1 MIATLRDTNMATS
14 RVQQAALAFS
24 NGQYTKALSIYRQIA
39 DQIGDKNFSANMQ
52 LCIKRM
58 GLFLA
63 DHESNKSYLLS
74 PHAHDEALTLDRVA
88 LAINIPTATANK
100 VDIFG
105 FSIYSNVKDTK
116 HPRALASIKYFDKS
130 CQRILGKFNGLAKS
144 EKYGDFHYISNTN
157 GENCKLFTL
166 QPPEAAIYAQIAFH
180 PFSLKS
186 GESIAISNK
195 IDCLFTR
202 QSHPA
207 HTSSNAPNVDLSI
220 LGWPPLAET
229 GQIRMMSIFDE
240 FSRECFAPQANLI
253 EPRPDNAISLL
264 KRDKPELLFVESTW
278 RGNKSTW
285 QYRVAQYAHP
295 PGSELSNLVDECK
308 KTGVPTIFWNKEDPV
323 HFDNF
328 INSAEKFDYIFTT
341 AEEAIPRYQARCK
354 AKVHVLP
361 FAAEVNLH
369 NPIGSAQR
377 NNRVC
382 FAGSYYANRFK
393 ERREDQLMLLDA
405 ASSFNLD
412 IFDRN
417 AGAVSKDFSFPERFD
432 SFIRGKLPYTEMNK
446 AYRQYRVFLNV
457 NSVIDSTTMF
467 SRRVFELLA
476 CGTPIVSTVSTG
488 IDHMFGKDLVWT
500 VRNRAEA
507 EEAIRHLMQDDQEW
521 RRRSLEGIRKVFAKH
536 TFAHRFDEV
545 LRVTGLRAGILPEH
559 RVLLVG
565 EVSNQAEADALID
578 MQTRQALIR
587 TQQRLLLI
595 SSDPKIQINTDTVK
609 TIVRAGELISI
620 LRRES
625 KDWGATHLAL
635 LDAKALYG
643 KFYVQDSLNALQ
655 YSNSLL
661 TGKPLSEAD
670 TYSYSTAIAT
680 GSYFLASDYLNKLIT
695 NAHKIIDFEK
705 ACLIK
710 QRDEHV
716 FIPDAANFLK
726 FSDDSRVIDR
736 SKILRGIEI

>member
-1 MIATLRDTNMATS
+1 MATS

-100 VDIFG
+100 IDVFG
-105 FSIYSNVKDTK
+105 FSTYGNIKDKK
-116 HPRALASIKYFDKS
+116 HPRALVSIQYFDKN
-130 CQRILGKFNGLAKS
+130 CQRLFGKFKGLAKS
-144 EKYGDFHYISNTN
+144 EKYGDFYYINDTN
-157 GENCKLFTL
+157 GEYCKLFTL
-166 QPPEAAIYAQIAFH
+166 HPPGAAIYAQIEFH

-186 GESIAISNK
+186 GESVAISNK
-195 IDCLFTR
+195 IACLFTR
-202 QSHPA
+202 QSHA
-207 HTSSNAPNVDLSI
+207 SSNAANVDLSI

-393 ERREDQLMLLDA
+393 ERRDDQLMLLDA
-405 ASSFNLD
+405 ASTFNLD

-488 IDHMFGKDLVWT
+488 IDHMFGKELVWT

-507 EEAIRHLMQDDQEW
+507 EEAIRHLMQDNQEW
-521 RRRSLEGIRKVFAKH
+521 RRRSLEGIRKVFAEH

-545 LRVTGLRAGILPEH
+545 LRVTGLRAGILPER

-578 MQTRQALIR
+578 IQARQALIR

-595 SSDPKIQINTDTVK
+595 TTDSKVQINTDAVK
-609 TIVRAGELISI
+609 TIVRVGELMPIF
-620 LRRES
+620 RRES

-655 YSNSLL
+655 YSNSTL
-661 TGKPLSEAD
+661 TGKPRSGDD
-670 TYSYSTAIAT
+670 TYSYSRAIAT
-680 GSYFLASDYLNKLIT
+680 GSYFFTSNHLNKLDTGSQSI
-695 NAHKIIDFEK
+695 HDFEE
-705 ACLIK
+705 ACLINL
-710 QRDEHV
+710 QDEQV
-716 FIPDAANFLK
+716 FIADAANFLS
-726 FSDDSRVIDR
+726 FGNDSHPFDQSKTLR
-736 SKILRGIEI
+736 SIEI

>member
-1 MIATLRDTNMATS
+1 MEKSL
-14 RVQQAALAFS
+14 VQKAASAFS
-24 NGQYTKALSIYRQIA
+24 QGNYIEALTIYQKIA

-58 GLFLA
+58 GVFLA

-74 PHAHDEALTLDRVA
+74 HAHDKALTLDQVA
-88 LAINIPTATANK
+88 LVIKIPTTRINR

-105 FSIYSNVKDTK
+105 FSNYNNVKDKK
-116 HPRALASIKYFDKS
+116 HPRALASIQYFDKN
-130 CQRILGKFNGLAKS
+130 CQQLLGEFKGLAKS
-144 EKYGDFHYISNTN
+144 EKYGDFYYINDTR
-157 GENCKLFTL
+157 GEYCKLFTL
-166 QPPEAAIYAQIAFH
+166 YPPEAAIYARIEFH

-195 IDCLFTR
+195 IDCKFT
-202 QSHPA
+202 QQVHPTCTGNT
-207 HTSSNAPNVDLSI
+207 HNSDLSI
-220 LGWPPLAET
+220 LGWPPLADT

-240 FSRECFAPQANLI
+240 FSRECFAPHANLI
-253 EPRPDNAISLL
+253 EPRPDNAIPLL

-295 PGSELSNLVDECK
+295 PGNELSNLVDECK
-308 KTGVPTIFWNKEDPV
+308 KSGVPTVFWNKEDPV

-341 AEEAIPRYQARCK
+341 AEEAIPRYKARST
-354 AKVHVLP
+354 AKVHALP

-377 NNRVC
+377 NDRVC

-393 ERREDQLMLLDA
+393 ERRDDQLMLLDA
-405 ASSFNLD
+405 ASTFNLD

-417 AGAVSKDFSFPERFD
+417 AGVVSRDFSFPARFD
-432 SFIRGKLPYTEMNK
+432 SFIRDKLPYTEMSK

-476 CGTPIVSTVSTG
+476 CGTPIVSTVSIG

-500 VRNRAEA
+500 VRDKREA

-521 RRRSLEGIRKVFAKH
+521 RRRSLEGIRKVFSEH
-536 TFAHRFDEV
+536 TFAHRFDQV
-545 LRVTGLRAGILPEH
+545 LRITGVHAGILPER

-565 EVSNQAEADALID
+565 EVSNHAEADALIA
-578 MQTRQALIR
+578 MQARQVLVR
-587 TQQRLLLI
+587 SKTHMLLI
-595 SSDPKIQINTDTVK
+595 SSNEKVQINTHTVK
-609 TIVRAGELISI
+609 TINRAGELLPLI
-620 LRRES
+620 LRES
-625 KDWGATHLAL
+625 KDWRATHLAL
-635 LDAKALYG
+635 LDANALYG

-661 TGKPLSEAD
+661 TCKPRSGVD
-670 TYSYSTAIAT
+670 TYSYSRAIAN
-680 GSYFLASDYLNKLIT
+680 GSCLLRSDYLNNISTGANRIRNFEEAIFTKL
-695 NAHKIIDFEK
+695 
-705 ACLIK
+705 
-710 QRDEHV
+710 RDEYV
-716 FIPDAANFLK
+716 FLADAANFL
-726 FSDDSRVIDR
+726 SSTNASSSPDR
-736 SKILRGIEI
+736 ANALRSIEI